1 MSIANET
8 PKINVTSAEI
18 LNIESYIQRKNT
30 AVLTIMFTDI
40 KGFTELS
47 EQKGEQY
54 ATQFRMKHDEILTN
68 IIEQDHAGLIIKFI
82 GDAVMAVFSEPSI
95 AVERALQIQQ
105 RLNEFNVSQQEFMP
119 INVRIG
125 LHMGQVSIANTLQAD
140 VFGRHVNRAARVESL
155 ADGGQIYLSY
165 PVFDSAKGW
174 LTSYKDLLWQNHGR
188 YRLKG
193 IEESIEIYEV
203 ISRDKG
209 VPKPPLHGHKE
220 KTGSKLAVSVL
231 LVLVAA
237 SIATL
242 AAIFYYKN
250 TTSVYFVR
258 FYPDAMYLDNSQPI
272 ALAGQKT
279 DQSRQVITDIKRGK
293 HIVHYEVTK
302 SDRYYADLAINSG
315 INNIELKFKE
325 LRLPSLK
332 KFVSALAKENKLSA
346 TENFNYQLYGYNGEK
361 IPMTGEINLQITS
374 YPDDKDRAL
383 IHDQY
388 AGSLKINDKVY
399 TIAQQS
405 FTHKRSDTEAKR
417 IEPVLIYQD
426 EYHAYYYKYYAY
438 QTTFDAEI
446 YAVFKPVANQ

>member
-95 AVERALQIQQ
+95 AVERALQIQR
-105 RLNEFNVSQQEFMP
+105 RLNEFNASQQEFVP

-220 KTGSKLAVSVL
+220 KTVSKLAVSVL
-231 LVLVAA
+231 LMLVAV

-258 FYPDAMYLDNSQPI
+258 FYPDAMYLDNAQPI

-302 SDRYYADLAINSG
+302 SDRYYAELAINSG
-315 INNIELKFKE
+315 INNVELKFKE
-325 LRLPSLK
+325 LRLPSLLNRLDLTETK
-332 KFVSALAKENKLSA
+332 QALKHE
-346 TENFNYQLYGYNGEK
+346 TDRYELYGHDGEK
-361 IPMTGEINLQITS
+361 IPFIAELSLQTTSKADSNHADVIN
-374 YPDDKDRAL
+374 
-383 IHDQY
+383 DQFSG
-388 AGSLKINDKVY
+388 ALKINNKAYD
-399 TIAQQS
+399 IPPQHL
-405 FTHKRSDTEAKR
+405 THRLSDTSAKR
-417 IEPVLIYQD
+417 FAPVLIYQD

-438 QTTFDAEI
+438 KTTVEFEI
-446 YAVFKPVANQ
+446 YAEFKPVVNQ